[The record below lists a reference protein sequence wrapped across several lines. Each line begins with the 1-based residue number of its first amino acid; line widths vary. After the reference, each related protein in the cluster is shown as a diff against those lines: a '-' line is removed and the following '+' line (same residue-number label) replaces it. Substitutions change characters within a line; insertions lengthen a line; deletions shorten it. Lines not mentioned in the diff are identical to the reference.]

1 MKCIKKALVGNNS
14 KFFLRLLHF
23 QFKSTSDTMQKSLDI
38 FKFISITIIW
48 TTEVS
53 YACERLVKWSGV
65 IARICCYRQHLRC
78 GGVKLMRRLQL
89 KWDFPFALWWFA
101 VIVVFNMYMLQW
113 ECIYEPMRG
122 IAREKSEQNTHTQK
136 AYENEWL
143 QRWKR
148 ENASKTRATLVC
160 VCVCVCWLWILLVS
174 ILNIRKMHKIS
185 SQIWID

>member
-1 MKCIKKALVGNNS
+1 MKKALVGNNS

-122 IAREKSEQNTHTQK
+122 IAREKSEQNTHKKHMKMNGCRDERGKMPAKPEQH
-136 AYENEWL
+136 L
-143 QRWKR
+143 
-148 ENASKTRATLVC
+148 C
-160 VCVCVCWLWILLVS
+160 VCVSVDYEYYSFQFWIS
-174 ILNIRKMHKIS
+174 EKCIKYQARYG
-185 SQIWID
+185 